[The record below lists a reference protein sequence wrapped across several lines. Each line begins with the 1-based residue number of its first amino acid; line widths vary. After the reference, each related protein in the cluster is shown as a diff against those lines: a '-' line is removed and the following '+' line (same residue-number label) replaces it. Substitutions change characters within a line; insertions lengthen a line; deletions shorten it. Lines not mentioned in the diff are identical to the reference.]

1 MRNSSLVEYFRAEN
15 VPGLEHT
22 TEFAN
27 HMNTC
32 GGRGAF
38 HARRREIGRTLGEYG
53 SENAG
58 VSNDKMGENPIRQKP
73 KVSRGRFVRPG

>member
-1 MRNSSLVEYFRAEN
+1 MF
-15 VPGLEHT
+15 
-22 TEFAN
+22 
-27 HMNTC
+27 
-32 GGRGAF
+32 GRGAF